1 MDQGY
6 NNQETQ
12 WPHDQCTGLQVE
24 KSESETWLSHCVAFL
39 GETPC
44 LTVPLLP
51 ICTQRYKWVGR
62 GEERGEG
69 VKFAMD

>member
-12 WPHDQCTGLQVE
+12 WPHYQCTGLRVE
-24 KSESETWLSHCVAFL
+24 KSESETWLSVIVLHSWVRHVVSQYLSYPF
-39 GETPC
+39 
-44 LTVPLLP
+44 VP
-51 ICTQRYKWVGR
+51 R
-62 GEERGEG
+62 GTNGWGGERGEG

>member
-1 MDQGY
+1 MDQGH

-62 GEERGEG
+62 GEGG
-69 VKFAMD
+69 GC

>member
-1 MDQGY
+1 MGQGY

-12 WPHDQCTGLQVE
+12 WPHDQCTGLRVE
-24 KSESETWLSHCVAFL
+24 KSESETWLRHCVAFL

-51 ICTQRYKWVGR
+51 SRGEGR
-62 GEERGEG
+62 GGEG